1 MELRDVELIRV
12 MGRAKAWLGAKWD
25 VGAAARSGVT
35 VGLAYALFYAVTV
48 PGFGLEALI
57 GKSGHLFGSLVI
69 GGVVFALVA
78 SIRNLLVR

>member
-1 MELRDVELIRV
+1 MELRDIELTRV
-12 MGRAKAWLGAKWD
+12 MGRAKVWLRAKWD
-25 VGAAARSGVT
+25 VGAAARSGAT

-69 GGVVFALVA
+69 GGVIFALAA